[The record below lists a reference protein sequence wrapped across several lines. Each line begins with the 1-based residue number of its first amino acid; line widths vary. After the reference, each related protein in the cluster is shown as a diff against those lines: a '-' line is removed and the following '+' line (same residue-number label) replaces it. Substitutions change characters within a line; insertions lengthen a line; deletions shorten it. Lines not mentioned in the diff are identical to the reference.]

1 MAGEAS
7 MGEFEFFHKMD
18 MNYLFKAV
26 NSVNDGTIVERDTE
40 NSLYIN
46 CTTFKVVDRN
56 ICKRFNNLIKSLCLI
71 KSTSENNKLLS
82 SNDFLYLNFW
92 ANSEVY
98 KKGVADNATVDD
110 LSYYVKAECVECFD
124 KITLK
129 NRLKYIYPETFKKM
143 KILDNLYKNYFEM
156 EQIIYSNADTEIEK
170 CSSYSKQCI
179 EHYTA
184 AISKYRDTKDHFYNA
199 LKNFEN
205 KHKNFHTQALGRNKS
220 FAAYIEKISKVYQI
234 SDLTSYTVDDEN
246 DKIILISLIGS
257 ASAIILI
264 LIYFYMFT
272 PCCERMRYVKGN
284 KKKLFHNEDD
294 NTNNS
299 LQYLANS
306 NSVGFN
312 NKKYNLAYHTA

>member
-7 MGEFEFFHKMD
+7 MGEFEFFDKMD

-110 LSYYVKAECVECFD
+110 LSYYVKAECEKCFD
-124 KITLK
+124 KDTLK
-129 NRLKYIYPETFKKM
+129 KSLKYIDDETFEKM
-143 KILDNLYKNYFEM
+143 KILDTLYKNYFEM
-156 EQIIYSNADTEIEK
+156 KEIIFSNDDTEIGK
-170 CSSYSKQCI
+170 CSSYSEQCVKD
-179 EHYTA
+179 YKA
-184 AISKYRDTKDHFYNA
+184 AISQYRKTEGHFYNA

-205 KHKNFHTQALGRNKS
+205 KHKKLHTQALGRNKS
-220 FAAYIEKISKVYQI
+220 FATYIEKIPKAYQI

-246 DKIILISLIGS
+246 NKIILISLLGS

-272 PCCERMRYVKGN
+272 PYCARMPYMKGN
-284 KKKLFHNEDD
+284 KKKKIPNQDD
-294 NTNNS
+294 IRNNS
-299 LQYLANS
+299 LQYWADS
-306 NSVGFN
+306 NNVGFN